1 MTERAHTQDASA
13 GTSAANAQAQ
23 IELHRALAPRY
34 AYRYSFKFSRLFQ
47 EEWHA
52 EMIRHAPQASKRL
65 LDIGCGTGFFL
76 AELEAQR
83 PGSVG
88 LDISHEMLRVSE
100 EYVPNARLVT
110 ADAEH
115 MPFKPEAF
123 DVVFCK
129 GSLHHMRDHV
139 GFLESCNDV
148 LAKDGLLV
156 MSEPCNDNPIIR
168 AARAIMYRKSQHF
181 DVGDQGFT
189 RKGIVELT
197 EAAGMDV
204 LKTKKFGVLAYVFA
218 GFPDHL
224 GVLRFVPGSA
234 LITKAFIGI
243 DRMLC
248 AIPGLS
254 LLGFHVLVVA
264 RPRHRA

>member
-1 MTERAHTQDASA
+1 MSTPTPSN
-13 GTSAANAQAQ
+13 AAAQ
-23 IELHRALAPRY
+23 IELHKALAPRY
-34 AYRYSFKFSRLFQ
+34 AYRYSFAFSRRFQ

-52 EMIRHAPQASKRL
+52 EMIRQTPREAKRL

-76 AELEAQR
+76 AELEAER
-83 PGSVG
+83 PGAVG
-88 LDISHEMLRVSE
+88 LDISHEMLKVSE
-100 EYVPNARLVT
+100 QYVPNAKLVT

-115 MPFKPEAF
+115 MPFRGAAF
-123 DVVFCK
+123 DTVFCK

-139 GFLESCNDV
+139 GFLKACEEMLSD
-148 LAKDGLLV
+148 DGLLV

-168 AARAIMYRKSQHF
+168 IARAIMYRKSPHF

-189 RKGIVELT
+189 KKGIVALT
-197 EAAGMDV
+197 EQSGMEV
-204 LKTKKFGVLAYVFA
+204 LFTKKFGVLAYTFA

-224 GVLRFVPGSA
+224 GVLRFIPGA
-234 LITKAFIGI
+234 DLLTRAFIRI

-254 LLGFHVLVVA
+254 LLGFHILVVA
-264 RPRHRA
+264 RPKRG

>member
-1 MTERAHTQDASA
+1 MATGS
-13 GTSAANAQAQ
+13 NAQAQ
-23 IELHRALAPRY
+23 IDLHRELAPRY
-34 AYRYSFKFSRLFQ
+34 AYRYSFPFSRLFQ
-47 EEWHA
+47 QDWHA
-52 EMIRHAPQASKRL
+52 EMISHVPAGARRI
-65 LDIGCGTGFFL
+65 LDLGCGTGFFL
-76 AELEAQR
+76 AELEEQH

-88 LDISHEMLRVSE
+88 LDISHDMLKVSGQ
-100 EYVPNARLVT
+100 YVPGARLVT
-110 ADAEH
+110 GDAERL
-115 MPFKPEAF
+115 PFKPGSF

-139 GFLESCNDV
+139 GFLESCEDM
-148 LAKDGLLV
+148 LADGGLLV

-168 AARAIMYRKSQHF
+168 FARAVMYRKSPHF

-197 EAAGMDV
+197 EAAGMEV

-224 GVLRFVPGSA
+224 GALRFIPGSA
-234 LITKAFIGI
+234 LLTRLFIGL
-243 DRMLC
+243 DRVLC
-248 AIPGLS
+248 ALPGLS

-264 RPRHRA
+264 RPKR